1 VCSFLIML
9 CFRKKGISNLYLSE
23 SRNFLKFN
31 QNRQERSSF
40 MHKGKYSIVNFFNKL
55 PKTKH
60 DLGSFVVDVPLANV
74 SLKMFILSFLR

>member
-1 VCSFLIML
+1 ML
-9 CFRKKGISNLYLSE
+9 CSRKELILNQYLSE
-23 SRNFLKFN
+23 SRNFLKFD

-40 MHKGKYSIVNFFNKL
+40 MHKGKDNIVNFFNKL

-60 DLGSFVVDVPLANV
+60 DFGSFVVDVPLANV